1 MYQFLIRLHI
11 LQHENVISLDYTVLC
26 IYLTRGAGLDQALKD
41 GNHQK
46 NSQRVHVHTQNK
58 ENSPSS
64 ISNFEFDIQFNATF
78 VLAKHR

>member
-1 MYQFLIRLHI
+1 MNQFLTRLHI
-11 LQHENVISLDYTVLC
+11 LQHKVISLDDTILC
-26 IYLTRGAGLDQALKD
+26 IYLTRGACLDEDLKD

-58 ENSPSS
+58 EYSPCT
-64 ISNFEFDIQFNATF
+64 ISNFELDIKFNVTF